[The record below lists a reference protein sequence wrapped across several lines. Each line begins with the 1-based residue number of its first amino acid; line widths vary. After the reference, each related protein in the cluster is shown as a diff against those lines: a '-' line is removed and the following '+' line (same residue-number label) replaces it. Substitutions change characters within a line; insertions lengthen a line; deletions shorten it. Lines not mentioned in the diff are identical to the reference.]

1 MTPVLQASDLTAGY
15 GKMAVVR
22 HVDLEVSAGEIV
34 ALVGANGA
42 GKTTTILTLAGELP
56 PLGGD
61 IRWLGDAAP
70 APLYRRA
77 REGLSLV
84 TAEQGVFTSLTVRE
98 NLRVCR
104 CDATNVLENFP
115 ELEEHLDRQ
124 VALLSGGQQ
133 RMLTLARAV
142 AGPTKV
148 VLADELSMGL
158 APLVVDRLLRELR
171 AAADR
176 GVAVLLVEQH
186 VDKALAVADRAY
198 VMARGQISLHA
209 PAATLRDDP
218 AQVEAAYFA
227 A

>member
-1 MTPVLQASDLTAGY
+1 MTPVLQAADLTAGY
-15 GKMAVVR
+15 GKMAVIR
-22 HVDLEVSAGEIV
+22 NLDIEIDAGEIV

-42 GKTTTILTLAGELP
+42 GKTTTILALAGELP
-56 PLGGD
+56 PLGGGV
-61 IRWLGDAAP
+61 RWLGDATA

-77 REGLSLV
+77 REGLCLV
-84 TAEQGVFTSLTVRE
+84 TAEHGVFTSLTVRE

-104 CDATNVLENFP
+104 CDPTEVIEHFP
-115 ELEEHLDRQ
+115 ELEDHLDRQ

-133 RMLTLARAV
+133 RMLTLARAL

-158 APLVVDRLLRELR
+158 APLVVDRLLHELR

-186 VDKALAVADRAY
+186 VDKALAVADRVY
-198 VMARGQISLHA
+198 VMARGRLSLHA
-209 PAATLRDDP
+209 PAATLRNDP
-218 AQVEAAYFA
+218 AKVEAAYFA
-227 A
+227 S

>member
-1 MTPVLQASDLTAGY
+1 MTPILEASDLTAGY

-22 HVDLEVSAGEIV
+22 DLDLEVNAGEIV

-61 IRWLGDAAP
+61 VRWLGDATAV
-70 APLYRRA
+70 PLYRRA

-84 TAEQGVFTSLTVRE
+84 TAEQGVFASLTVRE

-104 CDATNVLENFP
+104 CDAAEAIEHFP
-115 ELEEHLDRQ
+115 ELEDHLDRQ
-124 VALLSGGQQ
+124 VALLSGGQR
-133 RMLTLARAV
+133 RMLSLARAV
-142 AGPTKV
+142 AGSTKV

-198 VMARGQISLHA
+198 IMARGRISLHA
-209 PAATLRDDP
+209 GAATLRDDP

-227 A
+227 T